1 MANKVIQLTS
11 TVKPVTGLEV
21 YRDISMKAD
30 LNQANIFRSYKE
42 VKPIIELSGGHMTD
56 ESYANLDDSDL
67 SDEALAEISDYM
79 IQGEISAIDFIK
91 LGFNIKAQISDTYY
105 IEDFGQDFE
114 DFSQYLGA
122 ELSGV
127 QPDPDAAGK
136 GIRLESYPTTKILM
150 LSNDGQVSALANW
163 RESKMWNPYKL
174 AKLVNVQA
182 VFNSLHN
189 IFTWTP
195 GERILNPEFG
205 NKLKTYLY
213 EGITEF
219 TAESIIAEI
228 RRCISEYEPRVHVVS
243 INNVSTPNDTENN
256 TIQIDIVFTIPS
268 LSREQFIYSYT
279 YKYHNDNE

>member
-1 MANKVIQLTS
+1 
-11 TVKPVTGLEV
+11 
-21 YRDISMKAD
+21 
-30 LNQANIFRSYKE
+30 
-42 VKPIIELSGGHMTD
+42 MTD
-56 ESYANLDDSDL
+56 ESYAKLDDSDL

-150 LSNDGQVSALANW
+150 LSNDAQVSALANW

-174 AKLVNVQA
+174 AKLVNV
-182 VFNSLHN
+182 
-189 IFTWTP
+189 
-195 GERILNPEFG
+195 
-205 NKLKTYLY
+205 
-213 EGITEF
+213 
-219 TAESIIAEI
+219 
-228 RRCISEYEPRVHVVS
+228 
-243 INNVSTPNDTENN
+243 
-256 TIQIDIVFTIPS
+256 
-268 LSREQFIYSYT
+268 
-279 YKYHNDNE
+279 